1 MMRGRFLFA
10 YTFLVAA
17 GFGAVAIAQQGDGSG
32 SSNPQLYAVQNNQ
45 QNIAVQIEAN
55 AHSDYSSGCIGGC
68 ETLDIS
74 GLLPL
79 STLREVSTHQI
90 AQQINLDGIST
101 QGKEPFDPFF
111 EVDWSIGLSAA
122 SRVGSDPVRN
132 AISVTPEF
140 SLTNIGLRA
149 QFSLGAEAA
158 LSVSDAQLIRVEAIA
173 LSYGGSYALDAL
185 TRLNSSINIDLS
197 QGDASAPGVP
207 DNVVQLPLQVSAR
220 GEAGI
225 ERQFGRFG
233 LLGAL
238 QLEGNVQ
245 TPTLLSGNVEQDNSD
260 RNFVG
265 LGGNLRASYEITPNL
280 VGFVA
285 GDLTRNWYDAAPIL
299 PGIKLDGW
307 NLGLRGGAQLNW
319 RDVLV
324 SEFSIGYRLRSFDDA
339 TIAQLGATIFGLDI
353 NYTPN
358 NAINAGVQLSTSLTP
373 QDLSNSRPASIDYS
387 AAINL
392 GYQLNSVFGLR
403 GTVSGEWVRPVS
415 GSENQT
421 SVSAG
426 AGADFT
432 INKNLLLS
440 ADYSYS
446 WAQRQPSDDEYE
458 HALIL
463 GMRFSR

>member
-1 MMRGRFLFA
+1 MMNGRFLIAF
-10 YTFLVAA
+10 TVFAA
-17 GFGAVAIAQQGDGSG
+17 GFSGAVNAQQGDGSG
-32 SSNPQLYAVQNNQ
+32 SSNPQLYASQNHQQNNTVHGA
-45 QNIAVQIEAN
+45 QNA
-55 AHSDYSSGCIGGC
+55 DYSSGCIGGC

-74 GLLPL
+74 GLLPQ
-79 STLREVSTHQI
+79 SSIREVPQNHAGI
-90 AQQINLDGIST
+90 APDELAS

-132 AISVTPEF
+132 AISITPQF
-140 SLTNIGLRA
+140 SLTNIGLRS

-158 LSVSDAQLIRVEAIA
+158 FSVSDAQLMRVETIG
-173 LSYGGSYALDAL
+173 LSYEGAYALDAL

-197 QGDASAPGVP
+197 QGDANAPGVP
-207 DNVVQLPLQVSAR
+207 DNVVQLPLVISAQ

-233 LLGAL
+233 LSGSL
-238 QLEGNVQ
+238 QLEREVQ
-245 TPTLLSGNVEQDNSD
+245 TSTQLSGNIEQDNSD
-260 RNFVG
+260 RNFIG
-265 LGGNLRASYEITPNL
+265 FGGNLRASYEITPNL
-280 VGFVA
+280 VGFID
-285 GDLTRNWYDAAPIL
+285 GDLTRNWYDEAPVL

-307 NLGLRGGAQLNW
+307 NMGLRGGAQLNW

-339 TIAQLGATIFGLDI
+339 AIAQLGATIFGVDV
-353 NYTPN
+353 NYTPD
-358 NAINAGVQLSTSLTP
+358 NAISVGVQLSTSLTP
-373 QDLSNSRPASIDYS
+373 EDLNNSRPASIDYS
-387 AAINL
+387 AAVNV
-392 GYQLNSVFGLR
+392 GYQLNSIFGLR
-403 GTVSGEWVRPVS
+403 GTASGEWVRPVS
-415 GSENQT
+415 GNENQT

-446 WAQRQPSDDEYE
+446 WTQRLPNDDEYE

>member
-1 MMRGRFLFA
+1 MMDGRFLFA
-10 YTFLVAA
+10 FAVLAA
-17 GFGAVAIAQQGDGSG
+17 GFSSGVNAQQGDGSG
-32 SSNPQLYAVQNNQ
+32 SSNPQLYASQNNQ
-45 QNIAVQIEAN
+45 QNNAVHVDESA
-55 AHSDYSSGCIGGC
+55 DYSLGCIGGC
-68 ETLDIS
+68 ENLDIS

-79 STLREVSTHQI
+79 SSIREVSQSHVGV
-90 AQQINLDGIST
+90 APDNLAA

-111 EVDWSIGLSAA
+111 EVDWSIGISAA

-132 AISVTPEF
+132 SLSVTPEF
-140 SLTNIGLRA
+140 SLTNIGLRS
-149 QFSLGAEAA
+149 QFLLGANA
-158 LSVSDAQLIRVEAIA
+158 SFSISDAQLIRVEAIG
-173 LSYGGSYALDAL
+173 LSYEGAYALDAL

-207 DNVVQLPLQVSAR
+207 GNVVQLPLQLSAR

-233 LLGAL
+233 LSGSI
-238 QLEGNVQ
+238 EIERNVQ
-245 TPTLLSGNVEQDNSD
+245 TPTLLSGNIEQDNSD
-260 RNFVG
+260 RNFLG

-280 VGFVA
+280 VGFIA
-285 GDLTRNWYDAAPIL
+285 GDLMRNWYDAAPVL

-307 NLGLRGGAQLNW
+307 DMGLRGGAQLNW

-324 SEFSIGYRLRSFDDA
+324 SEFSVGYQLRSFDDA
-339 TIAQLGATIFGLDI
+339 SIVQLGATIFGVDV

-358 NAINAGVQLSTSLTP
+358 NAISAGVQLATSLTP
-373 QDLSNSRPASIDYS
+373 QDLSNLRPASVDYS
-387 AAINL
+387 AAVNV
-392 GYQLNSVFGLR
+392 GYQLNSIFGLR
-403 GTVSGEWVRPVS
+403 GNASGEWVRPVS
-415 GSENQT
+415 GNENQT
-421 SVSAG
+421 SLGVG

-446 WAQRQPSDDEYE
+446 WTQRVPNDDEYA